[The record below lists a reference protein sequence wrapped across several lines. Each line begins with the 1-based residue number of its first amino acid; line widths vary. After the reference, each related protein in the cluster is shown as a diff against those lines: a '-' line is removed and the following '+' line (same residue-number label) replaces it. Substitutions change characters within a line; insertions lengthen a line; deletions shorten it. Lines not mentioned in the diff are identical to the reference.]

1 VLLNLQNTQKQLVQ
15 AEKMASLGVL
25 ASGVAHEI
33 NNPLN
38 FIKGGAFGIEQ
49 YIEENLKEHK
59 EELLPLIEG
68 INIGIDRA
76 ANIVTS
82 LNHYNRRSDSN
93 FSQCDIHT
101 IIDNCLSILRNQIAK
116 RIVIDK
122 NYSKNNYLLLGNEGK
137 LHQAMLNILSNAVQ
151 AIDGE
156 GSIVIKTI
164 ISEKNITISV
174 SDTGCGISDQI
185 MPKIFDP
192 FFTTKEPGKG
202 TGLGLSITFNIIEEH
217 KGTIDFK
224 SKEGE
229 GTTAKIVLPLKKE

>member
-1 VLLNLQNTQKQLVQ
+1 
-15 AEKMASLGVL
+15 
-25 ASGVAHEI
+25 
-33 NNPLN
+33 
-38 FIKGGAFGIEQ
+38 
-49 YIEENLKEHK
+49 
-59 EELLPLIEG
+59 
-68 INIGIDRA
+68 
-76 ANIVTS
+76 
-82 LNHYNRRSDSN
+82 
-93 FSQCDIHT
+93 
-101 IIDNCLSILRNQIAK
+101 
-116 RIVIDK
+116 
-122 NYSKNNYLLLGNEGK
+122 
-137 LHQAMLNILSNAVQ
+137 VQ